1 MGSVVAPAIEPLHA
15 SGAATAMV
23 SAAHGPCDTGVIGAA
38 RSATPA
44 HPTATLAATVLG
56 SSVAFIDGSVVNV
69 ALATIQHDLGA
80 STAGAQWLINA
91 YLLPLG
97 ALVLLGGAA
106 GDRYGRRR
114 IFMTGLGLFA
124 LASAACAAAPTLGV
138 LLAARALQGIG
149 AALLMPASLA
159 ILGGAFA
166 GEARGRAIGTW
177 AAAGAVTGAI
187 GPVLGGW
194 LVDTA
199 GWRAIFLINLP
210 IAAAAMALAWRF
222 VGSSRDDDAD
232 VPLDAAGAVLA
243 TLGLGALTWGLTL
256 LSATRTA
263 DPVAIGALTIGIA
276 ALLGFLAAEQRRG
289 DRAMMPLALFTTA
302 TFVGVTLLTLF
313 LYAALGGL
321 LVLFP
326 YLLIRIGH
334 YAGTAAGAAMLPI
347 PILMGLGSRAVG
359 RLAERTGPR
368 LPLTLGPLLVAGG
381 FFLLSRSGAERV
393 DYWWTLFPALL
404 VIGAGL
410 AVSVAPLTATVMAAV
425 DQRHV
430 GAASGTNNAVAR
442 VGGLLATALLGLVLA
457 NAGSDAAFVA
467 AFRLAAMVGGALAV
481 LAALSALMLI
491 GPGSDPQQNDERPRE
506 RGRFSVTS

>member
-1 MGSVVAPAIEPLHA
+1 
-15 SGAATAMV
+15 MV
-23 SAAHGPCDTGVIGAA
+23 SATHGPCDTGVVNAA
-38 RSATPA
+38 QSSTPA
-44 HPTATLAATVLG
+44 HPTATLAATILG

-69 ALATIQHDLGA
+69 ALATIQNDLGA

-114 IFMTGLGLFA
+114 IFMLGLGLFA

-159 ILGGAFA
+159 ILGSAFA

-210 IAAAAMALAWRF
+210 IAAAAMWLAWRF
-222 VGSSRDDDAD
+222 VATSRKDDAD
-232 VPLDAAGAVLA
+232 VPLDAEGAGLA

-256 LSATRTA
+256 LSAARTA
-263 DPVAIGALTIGIA
+263 EPVAIGALALGVA
-276 ALLGFLAAEQRRG
+276 ALAGFLVAERRRG

-334 YAGTAAGAAMLPI
+334 YDGTAAGAAMLPI
-347 PILMGLGSRAVG
+347 PILMGLGSRAMG

-368 LPLTLGPLLVAGG
+368 VPLTLGPLLVAGG
-381 FFLLSRSGAERV
+381 FLLLSRIGMDRIG
-393 DYWWTLFPALL
+393 YWSTLFPALL

-425 DQRHV
+425 DPRHV
-430 GAASGTNNAVAR
+430 GAASGINNAVAR

-481 LAALSALMLI
+481 LAALSALALI
-491 GPGSDPQQNDERPRE
+491 GPGSDPRQGDEQPRE
-506 RGRFSVTS
+506 RDRFSVTS